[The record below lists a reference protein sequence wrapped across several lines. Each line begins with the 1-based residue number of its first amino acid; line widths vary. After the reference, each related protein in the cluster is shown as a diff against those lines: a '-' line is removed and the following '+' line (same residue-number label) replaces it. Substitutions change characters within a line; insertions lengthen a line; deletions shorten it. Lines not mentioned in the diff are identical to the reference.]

1 MPLGSS
7 SRRTARRSFVGG
19 ALGAGILK
27 GLGAMSLAPAILSRE
42 AEAAPQLAQGGRAAS
57 NGGPRMRLDLVRT
70 FRPPGNPS
78 QIFDFKL
85 SPDGRRI
92 AILAPTST
100 LHVHEFP
107 SFEPIAQVQRIPES
121 TRGTFAFLAD
131 GECILSTPHETPGAR
146 GGSTAAATIYSST
159 TGERLFDIAKTE
171 EWLAR
176 RRAVSFVATASDG
189 TWPVVQGRGSDL
201 EFGVIDLATRA
212 IARTYRRLDG
222 LSFYAPLLAIS
233 RDGVLA
239 AVPSH
244 FSPRVAAPIELVRMT
259 NGEVRAVLAANKPA
273 IESLAWSDDGTLLAT
288 AGRIPH
294 LQQDGRPASD
304 TGERELVWIW
314 DVRTGQRVAGI
325 GSDLFPVGSLSI
337 SENNAWLVGG
347 NRAKRSFTL
356 GSGVSIWR
364 IADGQEVFAYESRN
378 ADLVIG
384 ATFTRDMRHVV
395 WFEGDVLKVYSVTI
409 TAE

>member
-1 MPLGSS
+1 MNPT
-7 SRRTARRSFVGG
+7 RRRFLAGAAAG
-19 ALGAGILK
+19 ALASRAGH
-27 GLGAMSLAPAILSRE
+27 
-42 AEAAPQLAQGGRAAS
+42 AAPQLAMGARPARGGGQGL
-57 NGGPRMRLDLVRT
+57 RLDLVRT

-131 GECILSTPHETPGAR
+131 GERILSTPHETPGAR
-146 GGSTAAATIYSST
+146 GRSMAAATIYSST

-189 TWPVVQGRGSDL
+189 TWPVVQGIGNDQ
-201 EFGVIDLATRA
+201 EFGVIDLATHS
-212 IARTYRRLDG
+212 IGRTYRRADG
-222 LSFYAPLLAIS
+222 LSFFAPLLAIS
-233 RDGVLA
+233 RDGMLA
-239 AVPSH
+239 AVRHSSQGVPT
-244 FSPRVAAPIELVRMT
+244 PIELVRMT
-259 NGEVRAVLAANKPA
+259 EGITRAVLSGNRPGVA
-273 IESLAWSDDGTLLAT
+273 SLTWSDDGSFLAT
-288 AGRIPH
+288 AGDIP
-294 LQQDGRPASD
+294 LPSESGRPKI
-304 TGERELVWIW
+304 GEPELVWIW
-314 DVRTGQRVAGI
+314 DIRTGQRITGI
-325 GSDLFPVGSLSI
+325 GSELFPVKNLSI
-337 SENNAWLVGG
+337 SSDNLWLLGG
-347 NRAKRSFTL
+347 SRTKRNFSL

-409 TAE
+409 TAG